1 MLTENSTNLLDSRC
15 HIIVDR
21 WKGMTKD
28 QLDDIRH
35 QQLIQ
40 IDEHQVHT
48 LTDVN
53 FYSPH
58 LISLETY
65 QQTKT
70 F

>member
-1 MLTENSTNLLDSRC
+1 MLTENSSNLLDSRC

-48 LTDVN
+48 LN
-53 FYSPH
+53 ICSFLFYSFYF
-58 LISLETY
+58 SLEKY
-65 QQTKT
+65 S
-70 F
+70 

>member
-1 MLTENSTNLLDSRC
+1 MLTENLMNPLDSRC

-21 WKGMTKD
+21 WKGMTRD

-48 LTDVN
+48 LTDVIS
-53 FYSPH
+53 YSRH
-58 LISLETY
+58 LISLEKY
-65 QQTKT
+65 S
-70 F
+70 